1 MITIRIPSPL
11 RSYTDGQNNILVVGS
26 SVKEVLMDLIVQYP
40 TLKVHMFTDTEELRT
55 FINIYLGDEDI
66 RYLQGID
73 TPIKNGETLLI
84 IPSIAG
90 G

>member
-1 MITIRIPSPL
+1 MITVRIPTPL

-26 SVKEVLMDLIVQYP
+26 SVKEVLKDLTVQYP
-40 TLKVHMFTDTEELRT
+40 ALKVHMFTDNEELRP
-55 FINIYLGDEDI
+55 FINLYLGDEDI

-73 TPIKNGETLLI
+73 TPIRNGESLLI

>member
-40 TLKVHMFTDTEELRT
+40 TLKVHMFTDTEELRP

>member
-26 SVKEVLMDLIVQYP
+26 SVKEVLLDLIVQYP
-40 TLKVHMFTDTEELRT
+40 TLKVHMFTDTEELRP

>member
-40 TLKVHMFTDTEELRT
+40 TLKVHMFTDTEELRP
-55 FINIYLGDEDI
+55 FINIFLGDEDI

>member
-40 TLKVHMFTDTEELRT
+40 TLKVHMFTDTDELRP
-55 FINIYLGDEDI
+55 FLNIYLGDEDI

-84 IPSIAG
+84 IPSITG

>member
-1 MITIRIPSPL
+1 MITVRIPTPL
-11 RSYTDGQNNILVVGS
+11 RSYTDGQSKILVVGS
-26 SVKEVLMDLIVQYP
+26 SVKEVLKDLIVQYP
-40 TLKVHMFTDTEELRT
+40 ALKVHMFTDTEELRP
-55 FINIYLGDEDI
+55 FINIYLRDEDI